1 MLTRRQIRVKV
12 MQAVYAHYNGNLLS
26 LKEGTS
32 AIAKSCQDMLLLHTT
47 LLSLFKALWEY
58 ANEQD
63 KTQNKK
69 RRGSA
74 PLNKNYP
81 QIVALAPLALIAK
94 HPFLAKKIE
103 QNKLNTWEIE
113 FDYVRQLFN
122 TIVQSEL
129 YLSFLEQETTSF
141 KEQKKFLVKLF
152 KEIIAPDERLYR
164 YIEDLNMQWV
174 DDLPVVNT
182 FILKQL
188 RKLREEDMSSLAFP
202 DLAEKVEDIGFG
214 KSLYEKVIVNEA
226 TLQGEFEGKTPNWDK
241 DRIATLDGLLIK
253 IAIAELI
260 YFTDIPPK
268 VTLNEYLELAKEYST
283 PKSNQFINGVLDN
296 LVKDYIKGDRLNKEG
311 RGLLE

>member
-47 LLSLFKALWEY
+47 LLYLFKALWEH
-58 ANEQD
+58 AVEQD
-63 KTQNKK
+63 KIQNKQRK
-69 RRGSA
+69 GNA
-74 PLNKNYP
+74 PLNEHYAKII
-81 QIVALAPLALIAK
+81 QLSPLALIAK
-94 HPFLAKKIE
+94 HPFLSNKIE
-103 QNKLNTWEIE
+103 QNKLNTWDLE
-113 FDYVRQLFN
+113 FDYIRQLFE
-122 TIVQSEL
+122 TIVSSEI
-129 YLSFLEQETTSF
+129 YLSFKELDVPNF
-141 KEQKKFLVKLF
+141 KKQQKFLVKLF
-152 KEIIAPDERLYR
+152 KEIIAPDERLYH

-188 RKLREEDMSSLAFP
+188 RKLREEDMSSLIFP
-202 DLAEKVEDIGFG
+202 DLAERAEDIGFG
-214 KSLYEKVIVNEA
+214 KSLYEQVVANEEI
-226 TLQGEFEGKTPNWDK
+226 LQKEFEGKTPNWDK

-260 YFTDIPPK
+260 YFPDIPPK

-296 LVKDYIKGDRLNKEG
+296 LVKEYVKNDRLNKEG

>member
-12 MQAVYAHYNGNLLS
+12 MQAVYAQYNGNFLS
-26 LKEGTS
+26 LKEGTN

-47 LLSLFKALWEY
+47 LLYLFKALWEY
-58 ANEQD
+58 ASEQD
-63 KTQNKK
+63 KIQNKQ
-69 RRGSA
+69 RRGDA
-74 PLNKNYP
+74 PLNDNYAK
-81 QIVALAPLALIAK
+81 IVSLAPLTLIAK

-103 QNKLNTWEIE
+103 QHKLNTWDLE
-113 FDYVRQLFN
+113 FDYVRQLFE
-122 TIVQSEL
+122 TIVKSE
-129 YLSFLEQETTSF
+129 YYQAYKETAAPSF
-141 KEQKKFLVKLF
+141 KEQQKFIVKLF
-152 KEIIAPDERLYR
+152 KEIIAPDEPLYR

-202 DLAEKVEDIGFG
+202 DLAERVEDIDFG
-214 KSLYEKVIVNEA
+214 KSLYEKVIANEEA
-226 TLQGEFEGKTPNWDK
+226 LQSEFEGKTPNWDK

-260 YFTDIPPK
+260 YFADIPPK

-283 PKSNQFINGVLDN
+283 PKSNQFINGVLDS
-296 LVKDYIKGDRLNKEG
+296 LVKEYIKDDRLKKKG

>member
-26 LKEGTS
+26 LKDGTN

-47 LLSLFKALWEY
+47 LLYLFKALWEY
-58 ANEQD
+58 AVEQD
-63 KTQNKK
+63 KIQKK
-69 RRGSA
+69 QRKGDA
-74 PLNKNYP
+74 PLNEDYAK
-81 QIVALAPLALIAK
+81 IIHLSPLALIAK
-94 HPFLAKKIE
+94 HPFLIKKID
-103 QNKLNTWEIE
+103 QNKLNIWELE
-113 FDYVRQLFN
+113 FDYVRQLFE
-122 TIVQSEL
+122 TIVSSEI
-129 YLSFLEQETTSF
+129 YLAYTELDGPNF
-141 KEQKKFLVKLF
+141 KEQQKFFVKLF
-152 KEIIAPDERLYR
+152 KEIIAPDDRLYR

-188 RKLREEDMSSLAFP
+188 RKLREEDMSSLIFP
-202 DLAEKVEDIGFG
+202 DLAERTEDIGFG
-214 KSLYEKVIVNEA
+214 KSLYEQVIANEEA
-226 TLQGEFEGKTPNWDK
+226 LQSEFDGKTPNWDK

-260 YFTDIPPK
+260 YFPDIPPK

-283 PKSNQFINGVLDN
+283 PKSNQFINGVLDS
-296 LVKDYIKGDRLNKEG
+296 LVKEYVKNDRLNKEG